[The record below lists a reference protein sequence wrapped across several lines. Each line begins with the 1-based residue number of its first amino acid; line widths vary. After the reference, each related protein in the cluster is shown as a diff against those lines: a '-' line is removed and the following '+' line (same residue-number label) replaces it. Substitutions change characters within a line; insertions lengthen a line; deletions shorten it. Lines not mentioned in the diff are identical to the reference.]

1 MAIDSVG
8 VWISGPLAA
17 FSDGYASE
25 LTRTGYAP
33 ASVRQQM
40 KVLADLS
47 DWLLKQGMVAA
58 DLRSSELDRFLHDR
72 RAAGHT
78 RYSSSK
84 AVRPILDYLQQLQVT
99 APQTEDAVLGPVEV
113 VFDRFWRYLTVERAL
128 ATATAR
134 VYLGMV
140 RPFLQGRLSA
150 DGLALD
156 LGHLSAAD
164 VVSFVVARCPRQSRG
179 AAKLT
184 VTAFRSLLGFLHLDG
199 LIEISLIS
207 AVPSVAGRRLVGL
220 PKGLDS
226 DQVRRLLASCDDSTR
241 RGCRDIA
248 ILIMLV
254 RLGMRAGE
262 VAMLRL
268 DDIDWRA
275 GEIIVRGKANCVER
289 VPLPAD
295 VGRAVATYLRHGRPT
310 SAQGRTVFV
319 RTKAP
324 HRHLSSTGIS
334 NVVADAAKRAGLGR
348 IRAHRLRHTAAMQM
362 LRAGASLPEI
372 GQLLRHR
379 RALTTAIYAK
389 VDRDALRTITRAG
402 ANASWMSRRLSN
414 VRQFAIYLRGIDPD
428 TQVPPADILPGR
440 SRRATPYL
448 YSAEEISALMT
459 ATAILRGSHRRATY
473 RSEERRV
480 GKEC

>member
-1 MAIDSVG
+1 MSIDPIG
-8 VWISGPLAA
+8 IRISGPLAGLA
-17 FSDGYASE
+17 EGYGTE
-25 LTRTGYAP
+25 LARLGYAP
-33 ASVRQQM
+33 ASVRLQM
-40 KVLADLS
+40 KVFADLS
-47 DWLLKQGMVAA
+47 DWLLSHGMAAA
-58 DLRSSELDRFLHDR
+58 DMRSSALDRFLRDR

-78 RYSSSK
+78 RYASSK
-84 AVRPILDYLQQLQVT
+84 AVRPILDYLQRLEVV
-99 APQTEDAVLGPVEV
+99 PLQTEDAVLGPVEV
-113 VFDRFWRYLTVERAL
+113 ALDRFWRYLTVERAL

-134 VYLGMV
+134 VYLDMV

-156 LGHLSAAD
+156 LERLSAAD

-184 VTAFRSLLGFLHLDG
+184 VTALRSLLGFLHLDG
-199 LIEISLIS
+199 LIESSLIS
-207 AVPSVAGRRLVGL
+207 AVPSVAGRQLVGL

-226 DQVRRLLASCDDSTR
+226 EQVRRLLASCGASTR
-241 RGCRDIA
+241 RGGRDIA
-248 ILIMLV
+248 ILTMLV
-254 RLGMRAGE
+254 RLGIRSGE
-262 VAMLRL
+262 VAKLRL

-275 GEIIVRGKANCVER
+275 GEIVVRGKANCVER

-295 VGRAVATYLRHGRPT
+295 VGRAVAAYLQHGRPA

-324 HRHLSSTGIS
+324 HRHLSSAGVS

-348 IRAHRLRHTAAMQM
+348 IHAHRLRHTAAMQL

-389 VDRDALRTITRAG
+389 VDRDTLRTIARP
-402 ANASWMSRRLSN
+402 W
-414 VRQFAIYLRGIDPD
+414 
-428 TQVPPADILPGR
+428 PGD
-440 SRRATPYL
+440 A
-448 YSAEEISALMT
+448 A
-459 ATAILRGSHRRATY
+459 
-473 RSEERRV
+473 
-480 GKEC
+480 